1 MTLEDILSDVKEAA
15 NSYGVAIRRADVKDL
30 IFPSNLQGIM
40 NRVLAAER
48 NSEAQLVEAR
58 TRAEVEQIEAQ
69 SRAET
74 IPARGRGGS
83 RSFASPGRSR
93 GTAPTRSV
101 SRLPTHWSDTR
112 RCCGSRNWK
121 RCVSW
126 REMPTRGCTLVST
139 ATDWLSMNRK
149 PSRAVRKTGESFVT
163 DNCQ

>member
-15 NSYGVAIRRADVKDL
+15 NSYGVAIRCADVKDL

-74 IPARGRGGS
+74 IRREAEAEALRVQAEAEAHAYEERVKAADAPERHPALL
-83 RSFASPGRSR
+83 
-93 GTAPTRSV
+93 
-101 SRLPTHWSDTR
+101 RLAELQTLRELARNANARLYFDFDRHGLALNESD
-112 RCCGSRNWK
+112 
-121 RCVSW
+121 
-126 REMPTRGCTLVST
+126 
-139 ATDWLSMNRK
+139 AK
-149 PSRAVRKTGESFVT
+149 PSSS
-163 DNCQ
+163 